1 MMNVNVSI
9 VSEECVSH
17 LSFSNKTSFSSIH
30 CQDMYEKPMPR
41 IFKGT
46 EVLDNTRYPFH
57 VQIMVRYVILN
68 EADNQFRWV
77 SDFCGGVLLSK
88 KHVLT
93 AGHCVYEQNW

>member
-1 MMNVNVSI
+1 MMNVNVST
-9 VSEECVSH
+9 VNEDCFSH
-17 LSFSNKTSFSSIH
+17 LLFSNKTFVF
-30 CQDMYEKPMPR
+30 CQEMYEKPTPR

-46 EVLDNTRYPFH
+46 EVLDSTRYPFY
-57 VQIMVRYVILN
+57 VKIMVRYVILN

-88 KHVLT
+88 KHVIT